1 MKNQRCI
8 FDRALR
14 VTGFVKSDFGSPEI
28 LVQPLGW
35 SCISICRESKTRL
48 LILETGTRSFSSV
61 NKPKAPSLLA
71 MARDAIKGYVC
82 GEIPLLPSITPS
94 PCPYSIPFLSV
105 AELSFN
111 NNWFRATF
119 NLAPTF
125 RKIVTNVVLLFER
138 IFHQPF
144 SPLDSFT
151 K

>member
-28 LVQPLGW
+28 LVQPLAW

-94 PCPYSIPFLSV
+94 PLFDPLPSV

-111 NNWFRATF
+111 NNWFRAL

-125 RKIVTNVVLLFER
+125 RKIVTNSCCSNESF
-138 IFHQPF
+138 IN
-144 SPLDSFT
+144 PLHPLIHL
-151 K
+151 